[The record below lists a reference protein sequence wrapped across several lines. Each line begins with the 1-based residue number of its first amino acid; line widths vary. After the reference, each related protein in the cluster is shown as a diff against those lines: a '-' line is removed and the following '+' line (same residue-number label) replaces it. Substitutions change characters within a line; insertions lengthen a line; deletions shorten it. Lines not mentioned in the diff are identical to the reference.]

1 MSCKRKEIFIYITP
15 VVLTI
20 LYDCGSML
28 LDPYYRGNTG
38 NMKGAD
44 NMDAKLFDSE
54 LRVMKVLW
62 REGDTTAKHISDVLK
77 EEVGWNIN
85 TTYALIKR
93 CIAKGAIERREP
105 NFVCHPLISRET
117 VQEAETN
124 ELIGKLYDGAPSKL
138 FAALL
143 GKKAL
148 TAEQIE
154 KLKTIVEEW
163 E

>member
-1 MSCKRKEIFIYITP
+1 MSCNANIRVKEREQM
-15 VVLTI
+15 
-20 LYDCGSML
+20 DC
-28 LDPYYRGNTG
+28 
-38 NMKGAD
+38 
-44 NMDAKLFDSE
+44 KLVDSE
-54 LRVMKVLW
+54 IRVMNVLW
-62 REGDTTAKHISDVLK
+62 REGEVTAKHISDVLK
-77 EEVGWNIN
+77 GEVGWNMN
-85 TTYALIKR
+85 TTYTLIKR

-105 NFVCHPLISRET
+105 NFLCRALIPREA

-124 ELIGKLYDGAPSKL
+124 ELIGKLYDGVPAKL

-154 KLKTIVEEW
+154 KLRALVEEW